1 MPKELPK
8 TCKNI
13 DALCAAVGIALPQQ
27 RVRANKLR
35 ELVAGWKDGKG
46 LPPGCPP
53 FPERKKGLWP
63 YIAVVEWGIAAGVTN
78 AGKDKWELKPEQK
91 LKSGNAEKLKTQI
104 PTAGGGLPTQDKPA
118 EGELFPESGVPFDK
132 LLDLWEDKLRYPEK
146 WLQQPIQAGQLKKL
160 EVHRPHLFSPRAGI
174 GSPPNAGG
182 ISENVGGGQDGVA
195 GWINNN
201 YPGQVVNQMT
211 VCRWL
216 KGEMLPPGCKEN
228 FPPAEG
234 RGTWKTDKVRVWC
247 DTYLPK
253 QATQQGLAI
262 TLQAALDQE
271 KLDEIEHNKWQR
283 EMERRRDDANYIS
296 IAEALAL
303 MHEFYRAM
311 FQRVDATEKTWPK
324 SFLDKLGYSS
334 LKLEDGTMLPPNS
347 PLLNAVTEVLRGWLP
362 GQNEALKLEMQR
374 AVEALANRAENTQ

>member
-1 MPKELPK
+1 MKELPK

-13 DALCAAVGIALPQQ
+13 DAICAALGIALPAQ

-35 ELVAGWKDGKG
+35 GMVAGWKDGKD
-46 LPPGCPP
+46 LPASCPP
-53 FPERKKGLWP
+53 FPERRKGLWP
-63 YIAVVEWGIAAGVTN
+63 YVAVVEWGIAAGVTN
-78 AGKDKWELKPEQK
+78 TGKDKWELKPVPITKSAETQK
-91 LKSGNAEKLKTQI
+91 LKKT
-104 PTAGGGLPTQDKPA
+104 AKESGGLPHQDKPPL
-118 EGELFPESGVPFDK
+118 GELFQESGFEQT
-132 LLDLWEDKLRYPEK
+132 LDLWQDKLENPLK
-146 WLQQPIQAGQLKKL
+146 WQESPIQLWQLKEL
-160 EVHRPHLFSPRAGI
+160 QRRRPQLFDKKAPGQSAI
-174 GSPPNAGG
+174 NAGG
-182 ISENVGGGQDGVA
+182 AATNIGGGQDGVA

-211 VCRWL
+211 IHRWL

-234 RGTWKTDKVRVWC
+234 RGTWKTDKVRGWC
-247 DTYLPK
+247 ELFLPK

-303 MHEFYRAM
+303 MHEFYRAIY
-311 FQRVDATEKTWPK
+311 QTVDRTENTWPK
-324 SFLDKLGYSS
+324 QFGEMLGRVMEDGRW
-334 LKLEDGTMLPPNS
+334 KMEDGTDSAAILHS
-347 PLLNAVTEVLRGWLP
+347 LSSILVESFRSWLP
-362 GQNEALKLEMQR
+362 GQNEALKLQMQR
-374 AVEALANRAENTQ
+374 AVEALQTRAQN

>member
-13 DALCAAVGIALPQQ
+13 DALCAALGIALPAQ

-35 ELVAGWKDGKG
+35 GMVASWKDGKE

-63 YIAVVEWGIAAGVTN
+63 YVAVVEWGIAAGVTN
-78 AGKDKWELKPEQK
+78 TGKDQWELNPEVRGRRSEVK
-91 LKSGNAEKLKTQI
+91 RPPA
-104 PTAGGGLPTQDKPA
+104 AGGLPAQDKPA
-118 EGELFPESGVPFDK
+118 DGELFPESGVPFDK

-146 WLQQPIQAGQLKKL
+146 WLQQPIQSGQLKKL
-160 EVHRPHLFSPRAGI
+160 EVHRPYLFPQRAGI
-174 GSPPNAGG
+174 VPGQMAAGPSG
-182 ISENVGGGQDGVA
+182 NIGGGQDGVA

-211 VCRWL
+211 IHRWL

-234 RGTWKTDKVRVWC
+234 RGTWKTDKVRAWC
-247 DTYLPK
+247 DSFLPK
-253 QATQQGLAI
+253 HATQQGLAI

-303 MHEFYRAM
+303 MHEFYRAIY
-311 FQRVDATEKTWPK
+311 QTVDRTEKTWPK
-324 SFLDKLGYSS
+324 DFS
-334 LKLEDGTMLPPNS
+334 EMLQRS
-347 PLLNAVTEVLRGWLP
+347 DVRGQMSESELVEAFRQWLP
-362 GQNEALKLEMQR
+362 SQNEALKLQMQR
-374 AVEALANRAENTQ
+374 AVESLQARAQN

>member
-1 MPKELPK
+1 MKELPK

-13 DALCAAVGIALPQQ
+13 DALCAALGIALPQQ

-35 ELVAGWKDGKG
+35 ELVAGWKDGKT

-53 FPERKKGLWP
+53 FPAKVKGLWP
-63 YIAVVEWGIAAGVTN
+63 YLAVVEWGIAAGVTN
-78 AGKDKWELKPEQK
+78 AGKDKWELKGKFQVS
-91 LKSGNAEKLKTQI
+91 SGSVVQSENLKLKTSN
-104 PTAGGGLPTQDKPA
+104 LPHQDKPA
-118 EGELFPESGVPFDK
+118 EGELFQESGFEQT
-132 LLDLWEDKLRYPEK
+132 LDLWQDKLENPLK
-146 WLQQPIQAGQLKKL
+146 WQEAPIQLWQLKEL
-160 EVHRPHLFSPRAGI
+160 QRRRPELFDKKPPG
-174 GSPPNAGG
+174 GSGPNASGATATATN
-182 ISENVGGGQDGVA
+182 IGGGQDGVA

-211 VCRWL
+211 ICRWL

-234 RGTWKTDKVRVWC
+234 RGSWKTDKVRAWC

-271 KLDEIEHNKWQR
+271 KLDAIEHNKWQR
-283 EMERRRDDANYIS
+283 EMERRRDDANYLS

-311 FQRVDATEKTWPK
+311 FQRIDATEKTWPK
-324 SFLDKLGYSS
+324 SFGEMVATVASPEQVAS
-334 LKLEDGTMLPPNS
+334 L
-347 PLLNAVTEVLRGWLP
+347 TERFRTWLP
-362 GQNEALKLEMQR
+362 SQNEALKLEMQR
-374 AVEALANRAENTQ
+374 AVEALEARTET

>member
-1 MPKELPK
+1 MSRRRGNDGNTTLVKELPK

-13 DALCAAVGIALPQQ
+13 DALCAALGIALPAQ

-35 ELVAGWKDGKG
+35 ELVAGWKDGKA
-46 LPPGCPP
+46 LPAGCPP
-53 FPERKKGLWP
+53 FPERKRGLWP
-63 YIAVVEWGIAAGVTN
+63 YVAVVEWGIAAGVTN
-78 AGKDKWELKPEQK
+78 TGKDKWELKPEVRGQK
-91 LKSGNAEKLKTQI
+91 SEVRKPAKTE
-104 PTAGGGLPTQDKPA
+104 PLPQQAKPA
-118 EGELFPESGVPFDK
+118 EGELFQEPGFEQT
-132 LLDLWEDKLRYPEK
+132 LDLWQDKLENPLK
-146 WLQQPIQAGQLKKL
+146 WQESPIQLWQLKELQRRRPQLFDKKAPGGAGQL
-160 EVHRPHLFSPRAGI
+160 A
-174 GSPPNAGG
+174 NAS
-182 ISENVGGGQDGVA
+182 SENIGGGQDGVA

-211 VCRWL
+211 IHRWL

-234 RGTWKTDKVRVWC
+234 RGTWKTDKVRAWC
-247 DTYLPK
+247 DLFLPK

-303 MHEFYRAM
+303 MHEFYRAIY
-311 FQRVDATEKTWPK
+311 QTVDRTEKTWPK
-324 SFLDKLGYSS
+324 EFG
-334 LKLEDGTMLPPNS
+334 E
-347 PLLNAVTEVLRGWLP
+347 LLQRSEAGGQRSDAELTEAFRNWLP
-362 GQNEALKLEMQR
+362 GQNEALKLQMQR
-374 AVEALANRAENTQ
+374 AVEGLEKRAGNA

>member
-78 AGKDKWELKPEQK
+78 AGKDKWELKGKFQVS
-91 LKSGNAEKLKTQI
+91 SGSVVQSENLKLKTSN
-104 PTAGGGLPTQDKPA
+104 LPHQDKPA

-283 EMERRRDDANYIS
+283 EMERRRDDANYLS

-324 SFLDKLGYSS
+324 MFGEMIAKVSS
-334 LKLEDGTMLPPNS
+334 DASDSVVQSENLKLNTSNLIEAFRS
-347 PLLNAVTEVLRGWLP
+347 WLP

-374 AVEALANRAENTQ
+374 AVEALEARTETT